1 MVENINAIA
10 ALLNDFSTRA
20 NDLEERI
27 KLMHDRVTILD
38 QTLLK
43 QNQRILQELKALGEE
58 ISELRNRMDKL
69 EEATQHIIS
78 ESQEF
83 ARKEELATCE
93 KFMKMWEP
101 MNFATL
107 DDVREMLK
115 GKKVKHETSKDKI
128 IEVEE

>member
-1 MVENINAIA
+1 MEEKSSNALS
-10 ALLNDFSTRA
+10 ALLSDFSTRV

-27 KLMHDRVTILD
+27 KLMHDRITILD

-43 QNQRILQELKALGEE
+43 QNQRTIQEIKAIQDE
-58 ISELRNRMDKL
+58 ISSLKGKIDKV

-83 ARKEELATCE
+83 ARKEELATFE

-107 DDVREMLK
+107 DDVKEMINRSKIRKK
-115 GKKVKHETSKDKI
+115 GEKEII
-128 IEVEE
+128 IEE